1 MTVGKP
7 SGNQI
12 TFFIFATWLLAVP
25 LTRVVERSFNAGPV
39 AGEWL
44 ERGLHI
50 VLVAAGLLA
59 IAPLRK
65 LSVDALRVP
74 LGDSD
79 RFDVAFATG
88 LSILATFGF
97 AGSYALWWIALDG
110 PLALEQRLSAL
121 GGAQKVLGEALQPT
135 AIATQVVMAS
145 IVVPVVEEL
154 VFRRFLFRAWAERH
168 GWVVGMVLSSVVFGL
183 LHPFFFSAFMAS
195 IVFTCVYQ
203 RTGSLRA
210 SIIVHGV
217 HNLLVFY
224 PILGRFIV
232 PLDLEYPGD
241 LASWTWHLV
250 ALAASVILL
259 PVYAWLSRDRPMESD
274 ERELDHVALPR

>member
-1 MTVGKP
+1 MTMGKP

-25 LTRVVERSFNAGPV
+25 LTRAVERSINVGPA

-44 ERGLHI
+44 ERGFHI
-50 VLVAAGLLA
+50 LLVAAGLLA
-59 IAPLRK
+59 IGPLRK
-65 LSVDALRVP
+65 LSSDALRFP
-74 LGDSD
+74 IGKRN
-79 RFDVAFATG
+79 RFDVALATG

-97 AGSYALWWIALDG
+97 AGSYALWWVAVDG
-110 PLALEQRLSAL
+110 PLGLEQRLSAL
-121 GGAQKVLGEALQPT
+121 GSAQNVLGQSMQPM
-135 AIATQVVMAS
+135 AIATHVIMAS
-145 IVVPVVEEL
+145 IIVPIVEEL

-168 GWVVGMVLSSVVFGL
+168 GWVVAMILSSVVFGL

-210 SIIVHGV
+210 SIVVHGI

-250 ALAASVILL
+250 ALATTLILL
-259 PVYAWLSRDRPMESD
+259 PLYAWISRDRQVESD
-274 ERELDHVALPR
+274 EHELDHVALPR